1 MPHPPRKIASLP
13 EEIELYRDRIW
24 RRNPELIIEDRA
36 DAERFIGDV
45 GFCLTLTDSRYPGP
59 SIYIAVCGRR
69 DAHMPR
75 NVQKDPESSL
85 AWTLKDEVMRGGGF
99 YYAKIMKGK
108 STFVAP
114 RLIPYFNALW
124 GVPRGKESDK
134 LSIDARAIL
143 RVLRKE
149 WEMAT
154 SDLREASGVKERAR
168 FTRAIDELQRAM
180 KVIPSEVVY
189 QPFSYIWMLAEG
201 RFPEQLAVKV
211 KKEEALREV
220 ARAFLSVAGI
230 TLQGELSRI
239 TGLSRPDAGRGNHL
253 LVAEGFA
260 KRLSEGVYQLR
271 TLYQRD
277 EEAQLSNP
285 IPDIEYAK
293 QAHK

>member
-271 TLYQRD
+271 TLYEPD

-285 IPDIEYAK
+285 MPDIEYAR